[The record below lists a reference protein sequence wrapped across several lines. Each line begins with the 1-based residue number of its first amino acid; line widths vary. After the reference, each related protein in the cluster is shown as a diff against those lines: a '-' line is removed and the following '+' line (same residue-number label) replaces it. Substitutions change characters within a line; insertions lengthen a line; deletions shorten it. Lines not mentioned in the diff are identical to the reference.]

1 MLEVQLEDLED
12 FFNAEEYQSFLSGI
26 KKNTK
31 RYISLF
37 TEAADKINIVK
48 EGPRNE
54 LEEFEEALTN
64 FRLSSLEAHAST
76 NPNEQQNVKNSSKIV
91 DLIKRKL

>member
-1 MLEVQLEDLED
+1 MLEIHLEDLED
-12 FFNAEEYQSFLSGI
+12 FFNADEYQSFLSGI
-26 KKNTK
+26 KRNTK
-31 RYISLF
+31 RYINLF
-37 TEAADKINIVK
+37 TEAADKINIAK

-64 FRLSSLEAHAST
+64 FRLASLEAHAPSGGEERNT
-76 NPNEQQNVKNSSKIV
+76 KNSSKIV